1 MGDAFVS
8 KGLAVH
14 ESLSVATAHMESP
27 SMVVHAH
34 DPSAGEVETGTQ
46 AWVVRPN
53 GSQTN

>member
-46 AWVVRPN
+46 AWVIRPN